1 MRTEGRTARAA
12 TGKLVRRGLSA
23 CAVGVALAALGGCPG
38 TLENKYLYEDAL
50 EDAGN
55 VSTDAG
61 PCGNVITRIF
71 VPSCGD
77 TGCHGAVA
85 PQQGLDLV
93 SPGVA
98 SRVVGVTGKGCPVTL
113 ADPSAPE
120 QSLIYTKLS
129 PTPSCGS
136 PMPLAR
142 APLTDD
148 DIACVLA
155 WIAAQ

>member
-1 MRTEGRTARAA
+1 MRIEPRIRRALFA
-12 TGKLVRRGLSA
+12 
-23 CAVGVALAALGGCPG
+23 AVLGFGAAALAGCPG
-38 TLENKYLYEDAL
+38 KLDDKYLYEDAL

-85 PQQGLDLV
+85 PQEGLDLV
-93 SPGVA
+93 SPGLG
-98 SRVVGVTGKGCPVTL
+98 SRVVGVPGKGCPVTL
-113 ADPSAPE
+113 ADPSMPE

-129 PTPSCGS
+129 ATPSCGS
-136 PMPLAR
+136 QMPLAR
-142 APLTDD
+142 APLSDD
-148 DIACVLA
+148 DVACVLA
-155 WIAAQ
+155 WIRAQ